1 MGCGGLTR
9 ESPLSVINTLTAHL
23 THKLDQKG
31 QHRRKQRK
39 ERRYGLPCMDW
50 VTGLQFWTL
59 LISILIPFEATPPLS
74 FHEISS
80 QESGESEYYEFMHE
94 LAKLTQRLIL
104 TRFLLIVLR
113 NVVDN
118 ESLVWTNSIYSMK
131 DNNKSNVPSVP
142 LKRQYSSKSC
152 LLYDFGHW
160 CAPIWIIWTQAI
172 TSEIIWNIKWI
183 SKESC
188 KIKQW
193 QFYINWICFSCHL
206 SISKVIFSTSNAS
219 NHPTKYS
226 DNWLLSQSKQKNSTC
241 RKSSEKNNTFWISY
255 VTHKT
260 PSPTFPP
267 L

>member
-59 LISILIPFEATPPLS
+59 LISILIPFEATPPLP

-131 DNNKSNVPSVP
+131 DNNKSNVPSVL

-172 TSEIIWNIKWI
+172 TSEIIWNIKLI

-193 QFYINWICFSCHL
+193 QFYIVSHVTSPYQKLFSPHQTLQITRQNIVIIDCSRRANRKIAHAENHL
-206 SISKVIFSTSNAS
+206 KKITLSEFHTW
-219 NHPTKYS
+219 PTKP
-226 DNWLLSQSKQKNSTC
+226 L
-241 RKSSEKNNTFWISY
+241 
-255 VTHKT
+255 
-260 PSPTFPP
+260 PP